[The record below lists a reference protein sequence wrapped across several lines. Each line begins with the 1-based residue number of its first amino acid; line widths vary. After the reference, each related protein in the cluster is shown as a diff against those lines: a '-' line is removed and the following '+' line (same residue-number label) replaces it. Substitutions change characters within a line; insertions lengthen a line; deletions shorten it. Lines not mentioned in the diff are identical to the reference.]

1 MAYSATQFG
10 APVAS
15 DVQMGRYTHFRIWR
29 CEASVAAPVTS
40 VDIYGIQNISLSA
53 GEPKFTK
60 EVFQQGGGDESLLI
74 KRDYNWTGSISF
86 LKKKGLEELQHF
98 TGATWTTAG
107 AVAYPHYFDNEFP
120 SVIMELVNRDE
131 DNATHLFSTVVVDA
145 VLDSFGFENPMDDAE
160 WVLPFHTTRVPIT
173 ICANTKFVYD
183 QFNGV
188 VSAGTYTLS
197 STPLPLLTA
206 TSWRYFD
213 YNQLYYVKE
222 KLTGASTGTL
232 IKSGYSNS
240 GATLTAAN
248 AVAASTAIQ
257 VGYVAAM

>member
-1 MAYSATQFG
+1 MAYSATQLG

-29 CEASVAAPVTS
+29 CEATATEGAIAST
-40 VDIYGIQNISLSA
+40 DIYGIQNFSISP

-60 EVFQQGGGDESLLI
+60 EIFQQGGGDESLEI
-74 KRDYNWTGSISF
+74 KRDYGWTGSISF
-86 LKKKGLEELQHF
+86 LKKKGLDELAHF

-107 AVAYPHYFDNEFP
+107 AVAYPHYFDNDRP

-145 VLDSFGFENPMDDAE
+145 ILDSWGFENPMDDAE
-160 WVLPFHTTRVPIT
+160 WVLPFHTKRVPIT

-183 QFNGV
+183 IHTGKT
-188 VSAGTYTLS
+188 SATTYTLS
-197 STPLPLLTA
+197 ATPLPLLTA
-206 TSWRYFD
+206 TDWRYFD

-222 KLTGASTGTL
+222 KLVSESTGT
-232 IKSGYSNS
+232 IKKSGYSNT
-240 GATLTAAN
+240 GATLTAP
-248 AVAASTAIQ
+248 AVPATGVIQ